1 MLDQSFSAEN
11 FRKIFDIENRKG
23 VYLEGEFYADIDEIN
38 KKIKEL
44 NSGIRTLKTKGLS
57 KEDLPLKDHCLGWDT
72 LLPLAHLSRLLPG
85 HPAASYSF
93 YLCTR
98 LHPILLAIPVLHL
111 LNP

>member
-57 KEDLPLKDHCLGWDT
+57 KEDYIVERETIDEKKEELKAKREEKLIEK
-72 LLPLAHLSRLLPG
+72 LAVVSSMVTAQNFKLQMDLFPKAMQR
-85 HPAASYSF
+85 
-93 YLCTR
+93 
-98 LHPILLAIPVLHL
+98 
-111 LNP
+111 